1 MSLFVVQHKHSD
13 ATCPAK
19 SKEMGGMLL
28 SHLSPKNAE
37 SYGLKIKGEGVI
49 NGKHTLYLIL
59 EAANEQQV
67 KKFME
72 PFAMAGSVEV
82 MPASPCEVVVERGA
96 C

>member
-1 MSLFVVQHKHSD
+1 MSLFVVKHKHSD
-13 ATCPAK
+13 ETCPAR

-28 SHLSPKNAE
+28 THLSARNAE

-49 NGKHTLYLIL
+49 DGKHTLYLIM
-59 EAANEQQV
+59 EAPNEQQV

-72 PFAMAGSVEV
+72 PFAMAGSVDI
-82 MPASPCEVVVERGA
+82 MSASPCEVVVERGA

>member
-1 MSLFVVQHKHSD
+1 
-13 ATCPAK
+13 
-19 SKEMGGMLL
+19 MLL
-28 SHLSPKNAE
+28 MHLSEKNAQ

-49 NGKHTLYLIL
+49 NGKHTLYLIV

-72 PFAMAGSVEV
+72 PFTKAGSVEI
-82 MPASPCEVVVERGA
+82 MSASPCEVVVERGA